1 MPILD
6 PQYETLSRDGMR
18 QVQLERLQRTINRAY
33 GNVAFYHDLFNR
45 LSVAPED
52 FQSLDDLRRLPFTTK
67 DDLSAAYPYG
77 MFGVPLREIVRVHA
91 SSGTKGKQ
99 TVVGYTRNDL
109 ETWRE
114 LVARFMSAAGVTH
127 DDVVQIC
134 FSYGMFTGG
143 LGLHYGAER
152 IGASVIP
159 ASAGGTE
166 RQIQLILDFK
176 TTVLVGAPSYALH
189 IAEVME
195 ERGVDSRTTKLHLGL
210 FGSEPWSE
218 RMRQEIQTRLGI
230 LATDNYGLSEV
241 GGPGVS
247 GECAHQDG
255 LHISTDHFLPE
266 IVDPETGDVLPLGQ
280 EGELVLTTL
289 TKEAL
294 PLLRYRTRDITHLID
309 EPCRCGRTTTRMS
322 RVMHRTDDMLI
333 IRGVG
338 VYPSQIEQV
347 LMEIEGV
354 EPHYHITVRR
364 AGAMDELEIA
374 VEVSPE
380 LFHDAVGGVMR
391 MQQSIAAAIQQ
402 RIGLTPKVKLA
413 EPRSLERSTGK
424 AHRVTDERQ
433 L

>member
-1 MPILD
+1 MPIWD
-6 PQYETLSRDGMR
+6 PKYETMGREEMR
-18 QVQLERLQRTINRAY
+18 QVQLERLQRSINRAY
-33 GNVAFYHDLFNR
+33 KNVTFYHSLFDR
-45 LSVAPED
+45 LGLVPED

-67 DDLSAAYPYG
+67 DDLAAAYPYG

-91 SSGTKGKQ
+91 SSGTTGKQ
-99 TVVGYTRNDL
+99 TVVGYTRNDV
-109 ETWRE
+109 ENWSE

-127 DDVVQIC
+127 DDVVQIF

-143 LGLHYGAER
+143 FGLHYGAER

-176 TTVLVGAPSYALH
+176 TTALVGTPSYALH
-189 IAEVME
+189 IAEAME
-195 ERGVDSRTTKLHLGL
+195 EREVDPRATKLRLGL

-218 RMRQEIQTRLGI
+218 RMRYEIEGRLGI

-247 GECAHQDG
+247 GECEYQDG

-266 IVDPETGDVLPLGQ
+266 IIDPGTGEALPQGQ

-289 TKEAL
+289 AKEAL
-294 PLLRYRTRDITHLID
+294 PLLRYRTRDITRLID
-309 EPCRCGRTTTRMS
+309 EPCGCGRTTMRMA

-333 IRGVG
+333 IRGVN
-338 VYPSQIEQV
+338 VYPSQIEEV
-347 LMEIEGV
+347 LMDIEGV

-364 AGAMDELEIA
+364 VSGLDELEVA

-380 LFHDAVGGVMR
+380 LFDDAVGGVLR
-391 MQQSIAAAIQQ
+391 MQERITAAINQ
-402 RIGLTPKVKLA
+402 RIGLAPKVKLA
-413 EPRSLERSTGK
+413 QPRTLERSTGK
-424 AHRVTDERQ
+424 ARRVTDERQ